1 MIDPAAMAPAF
12 DPMMDEQGMP
22 PMGGMDMSN
31 VIQMLPPHVLQLQ
44 QQMAT
49 LQQLSEMPNAAEAFE
64 PNDLNKLGA
73 QVVREYEIDKDSRS
87 DWEECARRSMDMA
100 RQKREAKSEPWDDAS
115 NVKFPMLTTASLQF
129 AARAYPAILDGP
141 RVVKCQVMGYDPNG
155 MKAAAA
161 DRVSQHMSY
170 QFLYEMEDWESDLDT
185 ALHQLPIVGCV
196 FKKIYPDGTKPAG
209 VCSDLVSAFDL
220 VVNQKTKSLDTTPR
234 ITHVFTLYPHEIGDR
249 QRDGRF
255 LEDTKIEGC
264 GDDTGDDDAPHT
276 FLEQYRYWDS
286 DEDGIA
292 EPWIVTVH
300 EKTQA
305 VVRMTAGFRFDE
317 IKVDQMRGRI
327 VTIPR
332 KKYFVKIPFI
342 PDPEGGFY
350 DIGFGKL
357 LEPLSDV
364 IDTTINQMMDAGTL
378 QNAGGGFIASGVDLG
393 RGKSKIAF
401 KPGEF
406 KTVQTAANDL
416 RAGIFNMDHPG
427 PSRTLFELLSLM
439 IDAGKDIAAIQDILV
454 GDMPRNQT
462 ATATMAMIE
471 QGLKVFTAIYKRIFR
486 ALRQEYKLVF
496 EINKATLNVPKYV
509 ALLDAPVQVSA
520 QDYMGELDVMPT
532 ADPATL
538 TDMQRMAKA
547 QLVMEEF
554 KSGNPHINGFAAT
567 KRALEAARVDQIE
580 ELLVPPPQE
589 PPPQAKLAEA
599 GAIAEI
605 DLKKAQTVKT
615 VVDAEVA
622 RAQIMQ
628 PITAPLPVALPVFGG
643 SQMGGPG
650 PMPGGPM
657 PPMGPMDMDGGMPPM
672 MQDGGPMPM
681 GQEGPMPGDDGMS
694 GGGMPPP
701 EVMDQIMAEMAASGD
716 AMPGDGMPIQP

>member
-1 MIDPAAMAPAF
+1 MIDPLAVAPDMMS
-12 DPMMDEQGMP
+12 DPMMNDPASMQHMDGYGQVIPMMP
-22 PMGGMDMSN
+22 PQVMQLRAHIHALRQIANMG
-31 VIQMLPPHVLQLQ
+31 
-44 QQMAT
+44 
-49 LQQLSEMPNAAEAFE
+49 NAAEAFPPE
-64 PNDLNKLGA
+64 ELSKLGS

-87 DWEECARRSMDMA
+87 DWEECARRAMDMA
-100 RQKREAKSEPWDDAS
+100 RQKRETKSEPWPDAS

-129 AARAYPAILDGP
+129 AARAYPAIVDGP
-141 RVVKCQVMGYDPNG
+141 RIVKCQVMGYDENG
-155 MKAAAA
+155 LKAAAA

-185 ALHQLPIVGCV
+185 ALHQLPIVGCC
-196 FKKIYPDGTKPAG
+196 FKKVYPDGTKPAG

-220 VVNQKTKSLDTTPR
+220 VVNQKTKSLETTPR
-234 ITHVFTLYPHEIGDR
+234 ITHVFTLYPHEISER
-249 QRDGRF
+249 QRDGRY
-255 LEDTKIEGC
+255 LEDVAIKGS

-286 DEDGIA
+286 DEDGVV

-305 VVRMTAGFRFDE
+305 VVRMTVGFRPEE
-317 IKVDQMRGRI
+317 IKVDEMRGRI
-327 VTIPR
+327 VSIPR

-393 RGKSKIAF
+393 RGKSQVTVE
-401 KPGEF
+401 PGKY
-406 KTVQTAANDL
+406 KTVQTAATDL
-416 RAGIFNMDHPG
+416 RAGIYNMEHPG
-427 PSRTLFELLSLM
+427 PSKTLFELLSLM

-496 EINKATLNVPKYV
+496 EINKTSLNVPKYV

-554 KSGNPHINGFAAT
+554 KAGNPHINGFAAT

-580 ELLVPPPQE
+580 ELLVPPAPN
-589 PPPQAKLAEA
+589 PQAIAAEEDAKA
-599 GAIAEI
+599 GI

-615 VVDAEVA
+615 VVEAEVA
-622 RAQIMQ
+622 RAQLMQ
-628 PITAPLPVALPVFGG
+628 PLGMPIQVAQPLFGG
-643 SQMGGPG
+643 PQMGGLTPG
-650 PMPGGPM
+650 SPM
-657 PPMGPMDMDGGMPPM
+657 PPMNPMEMGGAPPM
-672 MQDGGPMPM
+672 MPEGGPMPM
-681 GQEGPMPGDDGMS
+681 GPGGPMPMD

-701 EVMDQIMAEMAASGD
+701 EVLDQIAAEMAASGD
-716 AMPGDGMPIQP
+716 AMPGDGMPFPQ

>member
-1 MIDPAAMAPAF
+1 MIDPTEAALDL
-12 DPMMDEQGMP
+12 DPMMDDGGMQPDPMAFNNVVPMMP
-22 PMGGMDMSN
+22 PHIM
-31 VIQMLPPHVLQLQ
+31 QLQ
-44 QQMAT
+44 AH
-49 LQQLSEMPNAAEAFE
+49 LQALRQIASMGNAAEAFKPE
-64 PNDLNKLGA
+64 DISNLGP
-73 QVVREYEIDKDSRS
+73 QVVREYEIDKESRS
-87 DWEECARRSMDMA
+87 DWEDSARRAMDMA
-100 RQKREAKSEPWDDAS
+100 RQKRESKSEPWDGAS

-129 AARAYPAILDGP
+129 AARAYPAIVDGP
-141 RVVKCQVMGYDPNG
+141 RIVKCQVMGYDPNG
-155 MKAAAA
+155 LKAAAA

-185 ALHQLPIVGCV
+185 ALHQLPIIGCV
-196 FKKIYPDGTKPAG
+196 FKKVYPDGTKPAG
-209 VCSDLVSAFDL
+209 ACSDLVSAFDL

-234 ITHVFTLYPHEIGDR
+234 ITHVFTLYPHEIAER
-249 QRDGRF
+249 QRDGRY
-255 LEDTKIEGC
+255 LEAAKIEGS
-264 GDDTGDDDAPHT
+264 GDDSGDDDAPHT

-286 DEDGIA
+286 DGDGLA

-305 VVRMTAGFRFDE
+305 VVRMTAGFRPEE
-317 IKVDQMRGRI
+317 IKVDEIRGRI
-327 VTIPR
+327 VSIPR
-332 KKYFVKIPFI
+332 KKYWVKIPFI

-357 LEPLSDV
+357 LEPLADV

-393 RGKSKIAF
+393 RGKSKIGF
-401 KPGEF
+401 KPGEYR
-406 KTVQTAANDL
+406 TVQTAAQDL
-416 RAGIFNMDHPG
+416 RAGIYSMEHPG
-427 PSRTLFELLSLM
+427 PSKTLFELLSLM

-509 ALLDAPVQVSA
+509 ALLDTPVQVSS

-547 QLVMEEF
+547 QLIMEEF
-554 KSGNPHINGFAAT
+554 KAGNPHINGFAAT
-567 KRALEAARVDQIE
+567 KRALEASRVDQIE
-580 ELLVPPPQE
+580 EILVPPAPNPQ
-589 PPPQAKLAEA
+589 Q
-599 GAIAEI
+599 AIAEEDAKAGI

-615 VVDAEVA
+615 VVEAEA
-622 RAQIMQ
+622 TRAQIMQ
-628 PITAPLPVALPVFGG
+628 PITAPMPVVMPQF
-643 SQMGGPG
+643 GGPG
-650 PMPGGPM
+650 GMMPGGPSPMPPMPPM
-657 PPMGPMDMDGGMPPM
+657 PPMGPMDMGGGAQPM
-672 MQDGGPMPM
+672 MPEGQMPMAGGPMP
-681 GQEGPMPGDDGMS
+681 DG
-694 GGGMPPP
+694 GAMPPP
-701 EVMDQIMAEMAASGD
+701 EVMEQIMAEMAASGD
-716 AMPGDGMPIQP
+716 AMPGDGMPLQP